1 MSFSDKTI
9 PLQDRLRECAELDA
23 AEGCEPSVVAMML
36 EAADELDK
44 ATQENAYLREQIA
57 CACNALRDSILSSG
71 NDVQAN
77 LHWVRRLEKV
87 GTESVGR
94 IIGLLEK
101 EKKDV

>member
-36 EAADELDK
+36 EAADELDTIK
-44 ATQENAYLREQIA
+44 QENAYLRTQIA
-57 CACNALRDSILSSG
+57 CACNALTDSILASG
-71 NDVQAN
+71 NHAKDN
-77 LHWVRRLEKV
+77 MHWVRRLEKI
-87 GTESVGR
+87 GTDSVGR

-101 EKKDV
+101 EKKNV